1 MIVQDTLITSA
12 KHFPDKTAL
21 VCSEQRHTYA
31 ELFEMSC
38 RMAGVLRTLGLRRQ
52 GRVVIFCENSVES
65 VVSVF
70 GILIAGGIFVMLNPA
85 AKSKKLAFILNDSGA
100 CILIAQIAKSS
111 VVREAV
117 GESSGLRHLIWV
129 GEPQV
134 PILTHHSQA
143 TSHQWA
149 NVISESTASPDPIGI
164 IDVDLAGIIYTS
176 GSTGEPKGVMSAH
189 YNMVAS
195 ARSIAKYLENSP
207 EDIIL
212 STLAL
217 SHGYGLYQVLTTFL
231 VGGRL
236 ILEPSFAFPYKVL
249 QRISEDGVTGLPI
262 VPIIATI
269 LLNLKDF
276 SRFDLG
282 SLRYITSAAA
292 ALPVSHIRRLREHLP
307 HVKIYSMY
315 GLTECTRVCYLP
327 PAEIGRRPA
336 SVGFPMPN
344 CEAYVVNEEGRKLGS
359 NQVGE
364 LVVRG
369 SNVNQGYWAKP
380 EETERQFRSGK
391 SRGDV
396 LLYTGDLFKQ
406 DEEGFLY
413 FVARKDDLIKT
424 RGERISPKEI
434 EDVICD
440 IRGVAQAAVV
450 GVPDEIFGQAIKA
463 FVVLSADSRV
473 KKTDILC
480 SCKKN
485 IEPFMVPKFIELRDF
500 LPVTSN
506 GKINKKL
513 LK

>member
-1 MIVQDTLITSA
+1 MSLFGTL
-12 KHFPDKTAL
+12 
-21 VCSEQRHTYA
+21 
-31 ELFEMSC
+31 M
-38 RMAGVLRTLGLRRQ
+38 
-52 GRVVIFCENSVES
+52 
-65 VVSVF
+65 
-70 GILIAGGIFVMLNPA
+70 AGGIFVLLNPA
-85 AKSKKLAFILNDSGA
+85 MKSRKLNYILNDSGA
-100 CILIAQIAKSS
+100 RVLITHQNKDRAVKGAIQNAPDLEHIIWCSNQDKIPLFQPTTHNPQLTTHISFQETLSSPCALRPVPSANRCIDL
-111 VVREAV
+111 
-117 GESSGLRHLIWV
+117 
-129 GEPQV
+129 
-134 PILTHHSQA
+134 
-143 TSHQWA
+143 
-149 NVISESTASPDPIGI
+149 
-164 IDVDLAGIIYTS
+164 DLAAIIYTS

-195 ARSIAKYLENSP
+195 SRSIGTYLENSP

-217 SHGYGLYQVLTTFL
+217 SHGYGLYQVLTAFL
-231 VGGRL
+231 VGGCV

-249 QRISEDGVTGLPI
+249 QRISEEGVTGIPI
-262 VPIIATI
+262 VPTIAST
-269 LLNLKDF
+269 LMNLKDL

-282 SLRYITSAAA
+282 ALRYITNAAA
-292 ALPVSHIRRLREHLP
+292 ALPVSHIRRLRAYFP

-327 PAEIGRRPA
+327 PVEITHRPT
-336 SVGFPMPN
+336 SVGIPMPN
-344 CEAYVVNEEGRKLGS
+344 CEAFVVDEEGRKLGP

-369 SNVNQGYWAKP
+369 ANVNQGYWAKP
-380 EETERQFRSGK
+380 EETARQFRPGR
-391 SRGDV
+391 SRGDG

-424 RGERISPKEI
+424 RGERVSPKEI

-440 IRGVAQAAVV
+440 ISGIAQAAVI

-463 FVVLSADSRV
+463 FVVLSTDYRV
-473 KKTDILC
+473 KKTDILNF
-480 SCKKN
+480 CKKN

-500 LPVTSN
+500 LPVTSS
-506 GKINKKL
+506 GKIDRKM